1 MGLPDAVLVGCE
13 DFRARWTIMHDRLD
27 DGEGSEGID
36 LNWRPPCVVL
46 VVFLLSA

>member
-1 MGLPDAVLVGCE
+1 MD
-13 DFRARWTIMHDRLD
+13 DNARWLD

-46 VVFLLSA
+46 VAFLLSAWGVDCELCSVVRRRL